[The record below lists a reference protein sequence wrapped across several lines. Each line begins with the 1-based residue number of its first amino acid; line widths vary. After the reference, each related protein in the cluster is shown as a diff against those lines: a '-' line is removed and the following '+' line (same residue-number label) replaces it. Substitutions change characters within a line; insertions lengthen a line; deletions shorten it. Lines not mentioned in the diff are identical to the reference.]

1 MENEL
6 RQYQIDPNLVASI
19 FDADEAS
26 ISELS
31 LLLLERIIQAR
42 ELTGSGETHL
52 GRRGLAIPEKLI
64 DWLICCAL
72 DAMSW
77 NDDLYIT
84 RDLIVLIRERLG
96 GANVEYQKA
105 IEVHQNKSN
114 AAMAAGQ
121 IKAQGVK
128 PTFKLLGKIF
138 GVAPSTVKRWFE
150 PGEFERE
157 VDRWARMFDS
167 TGRLIPL
174 AKRPRVAREK

>member
-157 VDRWARMFDS
+157 VDRWARMFNS
-167 TGRLIPL
+167 TGRLVPL